1 MRRQPLLRSNT
12 NLRRPGAAA
21 LSLQE
26 VCGWINAKA
35 TVPVWAK
42 MTPNVTDITWPAR
55 TALTAGAESHAP
67 SQPPAHHHRC
77 MAAGCTVAGA
87 W

>member
-1 MRRQPLLRSNT
+1 
-12 NLRRPGAAA
+12 
-21 LSLQE
+21 

-55 TALTAGAESHAP
+55 TALTAGAALSVSHDCLFLYIRTDAWLQAAQ
-67 SQPPAHHHRC
+67 SLEPAKFQ
-77 MAAGCTVAGA
+77 V
-87 W
+87 